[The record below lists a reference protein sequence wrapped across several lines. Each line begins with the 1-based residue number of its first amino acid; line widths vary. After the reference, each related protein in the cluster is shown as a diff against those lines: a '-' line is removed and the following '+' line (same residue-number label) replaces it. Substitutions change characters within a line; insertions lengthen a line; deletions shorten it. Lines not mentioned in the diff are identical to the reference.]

1 MLTLIQSNF
10 EMVMSQNATLSG
22 ELDVLRESLTRL
34 QSSAN
39 QTLADLSEKE
49 AELRIQ
55 KRERFECESKL
66 YAAAT
71 EQDRM
76 KDQAHTMAGKLQQ
89 VGDTL
94 CYAYDSRSVTSR
106 LTTIV
111 NFAIAPP
118 AVPTSCDVMNTAGG
132 RSQIDK
138 ERAAGQRRRQQVP
151 APGPFTAHHSN
162 TRCSTLR
169 QELGL
174 LRQQLEDTRQLK
186 DAHEKT
192 GIVEKEKTQRLSAAL
207 LQVPSPRPASQP

>member
-1 MLTLIQSNF
+1 MPTLIQSNF
-10 EMVMSQNATLSG
+10 EMVMTQNATLSG

-89 VGDTL
+89 VCL
-94 CYAYDSRSVTSR
+94 
-106 LTTIV
+106 
-111 NFAIAPP
+111 
-118 AVPTSCDVMNTAGG
+118 
-132 RSQIDK
+132 
-138 ERAAGQRRRQQVP
+138 
-151 APGPFTAHHSN
+151 
-162 TRCSTLR
+162 
-169 QELGL
+169 
-174 LRQQLEDTRQLK
+174 
-186 DAHEKT
+186 
-192 GIVEKEKTQRLSAAL
+192 TQRNFSLDHHRSFCHFF
-207 LQVPSPRPASQP
+207 PRRSCVA